1 MASPRTELSMDLTL
15 PVASGETAVAS
26 RAPTSTGAFEV
37 GARVADRYEILRLLG
52 AGGMGAVY
60 RARDLELDEDIALKV
75 LLGTEVGEDA
85 RIRFRREVKLAR
97 RVTHPNVAR
106 TYDLGEHQGQRYLT
120 MELIEGKSLREAAE
134 RGLLLPET
142 LRIVTEVA
150 RGLSVAH
157 AAGVVHCDLKP
168 DNVLLADM
176 RVVIT
181 DFGIARS
188 AGLSDA
194 LKTSG
199 GIAGTPAYM
208 APEQVEGREVDGRAD
223 VFALAVMLYE
233 LVAGELPFA
242 GESPFAM
249 AAARLVRDAPDLR
262 LRAPDVP
269 EGVARLVA
277 AGLARARDERIDA
290 HAFLDAL
297 SRARGGEA
305 EARPSEVVSVPTPTS
320 LWTSGTVRGSGKNV
334 YVARVSGEPQAL
346 AGDLDAAIRD
356 ALAKERRI
364 TVVPAPPGDFT
375 LETSLRAVE
384 GRVRVR
390 AALCSAQ
397 GAAIWSERIDG
408 TEADPF
414 ALEDALTAAV
424 GRGVAERLLPAPGPR
439 SPALRAIYD
448 EANAVF
454 ERLEL
459 APLHG
464 ALASL
469 EALSEEDRADPWIT
483 TLRARLRMRIW
494 LIQGAFES
502 DAPIIAEELLLRA
515 LDRDPTIA
523 EAYHALGSLR
533 LAVGDYQAARRA
545 FEEALRRSPT
555 LAIAHVQLGMLAAET
570 GHLAQG
576 LRSLDVAM
584 RLQPENASGALERLR
599 LVALTEPRATTEA
612 EVLRV
617 RATFGTFASLSLEVR
632 LPFWW
637 RDRALAGAVATCVE
651 SHKSGASWEHATPF
665 LRDYETG
672 PRPEWVASSYA
683 GVAKLP
689 IIPRRRTLL
698 LMVAAEHLAAIGSVD
713 EAFGHMQSAADSALI
728 DILWLDRCPALDAL
742 RDDPRFGRIRA
753 RVALRAAAVWS

>member
-1 MASPRTELSMDLTL
+1 MPTSDLSSDLTV
-15 PVASGETAVAS
+15 PV
-26 RAPTSTGAFEV
+26 GAFGV
-37 GARVADRYEILRLLG
+37 GARVADRYEILGLLG

-75 LLGTEVGEDA
+75 LTSSGDSEDA

-106 TYDLGEHQGQRYLT
+106 TYDLGEHQGHRYLT
-120 MELIEGKSLREAAE
+120 MELIEGKSLRDAAQG
-134 RGLLLPET
+134 RLPLPET

-168 DNVLLADM
+168 DNVLLTET

-199 GIAGTPAYM
+199 AIVGTPAYM

-233 LVAGELPFA
+233 LVTGELPFA
-242 GESPFAM
+242 GESPFAL

-262 LRAPDVP
+262 QRAPNVP
-269 EGVARLVA
+269 EGIARLVA
-277 AGLARARDERIDA
+277 AGLARARDERVDA
-290 HAFLDAL
+290 QAFLEAL

-305 EARPSEVVSVPTPTS
+305 EVRGSGVGAAPAPTPTG
-320 LWTSGTVRGSGKNV
+320 LWTSGIVRGSGKNV
-334 YVARVSGEPQAL
+334 YVAPVSGEPRSM
-346 AGDLDAAIRD
+346 AGDLDAAIHD

-364 TVVPAPPGDFT
+364 TVVAAPPADFT
-375 LETSLRAVE
+375 LETSLRAVD

-390 AALCSAQ
+390 AALRAGQ
-397 GAAIWSERIDG
+397 GEALWSERIDG
-408 TEADPF
+408 TVADPF
-414 ALEDALTAAV
+414 ALEDAL
-424 GRGVAERLLPAPGPR
+424 GVAVARVVEQRLLPAGGPAT
-439 SPALRAIYD
+439 PALRGIYD

-459 APLHG
+459 TPLHG
-464 ALASL
+464 ALATL
-469 EALSEEDRADPWIT
+469 DALSEADRADPWII

-502 DAPIIAEELLLRA
+502 DAPIVAEELLLRA

-533 LAVGDYQAARRA
+533 LAAGDYQAARRA
-545 FEEALRRSPT
+545 FEEALRRAPT
-555 LAIAHVQLGMLAAET
+555 LAISHVQLGMLAAET

-599 LVALTEPRATTEA
+599 LIALTEPRAAAEA

-617 RATFGTFASLSLEVR
+617 RETFGPFASLSLEVR

-637 RDRALAGAVATCVE
+637 RDRALAGAVATQVE
-651 SHKSGASWEHATPF
+651 SHKSGASWEYAAPF

-683 GVAKLP
+683 GVAKMP

-713 EAFGHMQSAADSALI
+713 EAFVHMQAAADAALV
-728 DILWLDRCPALDAL
+728 DVLWLDRCPALDEI

-753 RVALRAAAVWS
+753 AVALRAAAVWS

>member
-1 MASPRTELSMDLTL
+1 MPTSDLSTDLTV
-15 PVASGETAVAS
+15 PVS
-26 RAPTSTGAFEV
+26 AFGV
-37 GARVADRYEILRLLG
+37 GARVAERYEILGLLG

-60 RARDLELDEDIALKV
+60 RARDLELDEEIALKV
-75 LLGTEVGEDA
+75 LMGADVGADA

-106 TYDLGEHQGQRYLT
+106 TYDLGEHLGQRYLT
-120 MELIEGKSLREAAE
+120 MELIEGRSLRDAAQG
-134 RGLLLPET
+134 GLSLPET
-142 LRIVTEVA
+142 LRVLTEVA

-168 DNVLLADM
+168 DNVLLAGA

-199 GIAGTPAYM
+199 GIVGTPAYM

-223 VFALAVMLYE
+223 VYALAVMLYE
-233 LVAGELPFA
+233 LVSGDLPFA

-262 LRAPDVP
+262 LRAPTVP

-290 HAFLDAL
+290 QAFLDAL
-297 SRARGGEA
+297 SRARGGEG
-305 EARPSEVVSVPTPTS
+305 EATRASGAPAPTPTG

-334 YVARVSGEPQAL
+334 YVAPVSGEPRAL
-346 AGDLDAAIRD
+346 AGDLEAAIRD
-356 ALAKERRI
+356 VLAKERRI
-364 TVVPAPPGDFT
+364 TVVPSPPADFT
-375 LETSLRAVE
+375 LEASLRAVE
-384 GRVRVR
+384 NRLRVR
-390 AALCSAQ
+390 AALRAGQ
-397 GAAIWSERIDG
+397 GEALWSERIDG
-408 TEADPF
+408 DLADPF
-414 ALEDALTAAV
+414 ALEDALGAAV
-424 GRGVAERLLPAPGPR
+424 ARVVEQRLLPAGGPA

-459 APLHG
+459 TPLHG
-464 ALASL
+464 ALATL
-469 EALSEEDRADPWIT
+469 DALSEADRADPWIT

-502 DAPIIAEELLLRA
+502 DAPIVAEELLLRA

-533 LAVGDYQAARRA
+533 LAAGDYQAARRA
-545 FEEALRRSPT
+545 FEEALRRAPT
-555 LAIAHVQLGMLAAET
+555 LAISHVQLGMLAAET
-570 GHLAQG
+570 GHLTQG

-599 LVALTEPRATTEA
+599 LVALTEPRVATEA

-617 RATFGTFASLSLEVR
+617 RETFGPFASLSLEVR

-637 RDRALAGAVATCVE
+637 RDRALAGAVATQVE
-651 SHKSGASWEHATPF
+651 AHKSGASWEHAAPF

-683 GVAKLP
+683 GVAKMP

-713 EAFGHMQSAADSALI
+713 EAFVHMQAAADAALV
-728 DILWLDRCPALDAL
+728 DVLWLDRCPALDEL

-753 RVALRAAAVWS
+753 AVALRAAAVWS

>member
-1 MASPRTELSMDLTL
+1 MPSSDLSTDLTV
-15 PVASGETAVAS
+15 PV
-26 RAPTSTGAFEV
+26 GAFGV
-37 GARVADRYEILRLLG
+37 GARVADRYEILGLLG

-75 LLGTEVGEDA
+75 LTSSGASEDA

-106 TYDLGEHQGQRYLT
+106 TYDLGEHQGHRYLT
-120 MELIEGKSLREAAE
+120 MELIEGKSLRDAAQG
-134 RGLLLPET
+134 GLALPET

-168 DNVLLADM
+168 DNVLLAET

-199 GIAGTPAYM
+199 GIVGTPAYM

-233 LVAGELPFA
+233 LVTGELPFA
-242 GESPFAM
+242 GESPFAI

-262 LRAPDVP
+262 QRAPTVP
-269 EGVARLVA
+269 EGIARLVA
-277 AGLARARDERIDA
+277 AGLARARDERVDA
-290 HAFLDAL
+290 QAFLEAL

-305 EARPSEVVSVPTPTS
+305 EARGAGVAAAPAPTPTG
-320 LWTSGTVRGSGKNV
+320 LWTSGTVRGSGRNV
-334 YVARVSGEPQAL
+334 YVAPVSGEPRPL

-356 ALAKERRI
+356 ALAKERRV
-364 TVVPAPPGDFT
+364 TVVPAPPADFT
-375 LETSLRAVE
+375 LETSLRAVD

-390 AALCSAQ
+390 AALRA
-397 GAAIWSERIDG
+397 GEGEALWSERIDG
-408 TEADPF
+408 TLADPF
-414 ALEDALTAAV
+414 ALEDALSAAV
-424 GRGVAERLLPAPGPR
+424 ARVVEQRLLPAGGPG

-454 ERLEL
+454 ERLDL
-459 APLHG
+459 TPLHG

-469 EALSEEDRADPWIT
+469 DALSEADRADPWIT

-502 DAPIIAEELLLRA
+502 DAPIVAEELLLRA

-533 LAVGDYQAARRA
+533 LAAGDYQAARRA
-545 FEEALRRSPT
+545 FEEALRRAPT
-555 LAIAHVQLGMLAAET
+555 LAISHVQLGMLAAET

-576 LRSLDVAM
+576 FRSLDVAM

-599 LVALTEPRATTEA
+599 LVALTESRAATEA

-617 RATFGTFASLSLEVR
+617 RETFGPFASLSLEVR

-637 RDRALAGAVATCVE
+637 RDRALAGAVATHVE
-651 SHKSGASWEHATPF
+651 SHKSGASWEYAAPF

-683 GVAKLP
+683 GVAKMP

-713 EAFGHMQSAADSALI
+713 EAFVHMQAAADAALV
-728 DILWLDRCPALDAL
+728 DVLWLDRCPALDEL

-753 RVALRAAAVWS
+753 AVALRAAAVWS

>member
-1 MASPRTELSMDLTL
+1 MPTSDLSTDLTV
-15 PVASGETAVAS
+15 PVGVF
-26 RAPTSTGAFEV
+26 GV
-37 GARVADRYEILRLLG
+37 GARVADRYEILGLLG

-75 LLGTEVGEDA
+75 LLGTDVGEDA

-106 TYDLGEHQGQRYLT
+106 TYDMGEHQGHRYLT
-120 MELIEGKSLREAAE
+120 MELIEGKSLRDAAE
-134 RGLLLPET
+134 RGLPLPET

-168 DNVLLADM
+168 DNVLLAQT

-199 GIAGTPAYM
+199 GIVGTPAYM

-233 LVAGELPFA
+233 LVAGELPFG

-249 AAARLVRDAPDLR
+249 AAARLVREAPDLR
-262 LRAPDVP
+262 RRAPTVP

-290 HAFLDAL
+290 QAFLEAL

-305 EARPSEVVSVPTPTS
+305 EARGSALGSAPAPTPTG

-334 YVARVSGEPQAL
+334 YVAPVSGEPRSM
-346 AGDLDAAIRD
+346 AGDLEAAIRD

-364 TVVPAPPGDFT
+364 SVVPAPPADFT

-390 AALCSAQ
+390 AALRA
-397 GAAIWSERIDG
+397 GEGEALWSERIDG
-408 TEADPF
+408 ALADPF
-414 ALEDALTAAV
+414 ALEDALSAAV
-424 GRGVAERLLPAPGPR
+424 ARVVEQRLLPAGGPA

-459 APLHG
+459 TPLHG
-464 ALASL
+464 ALATL
-469 EALSEEDRADPWIT
+469 EALSETDRADPWIT

-502 DAPIIAEELLLRA
+502 DAPIVAEELILRA

-533 LAVGDYQAARRA
+533 LAAGDYQAARRA
-545 FEEALRRSPT
+545 FEEALRRAPT
-555 LAIAHVQLGMLAAET
+555 LAISHVQLGMLAAET

-576 LRSLDVAM
+576 FRSLDVAM

-599 LVALTEPRATTEA
+599 LVALTESRAATEA

-617 RATFGTFASLSLEVR
+617 RETFGPFASLSIEVR

-637 RDRALAGAVATCVE
+637 RDRALAGAVATHVE
-651 SHKSGASWEHATPF
+651 SHKSGASWEHAAPF

-672 PRPEWVASSYA
+672 PRPEWVVSSYA

-713 EAFGHMQSAADSALI
+713 EAFVHMQAAADAALV
-728 DILWLDRCPALDAL
+728 DVLWLDRCPALDEL

-753 RVALRAAAVWS
+753 AVALRAAAVWS